1 MRGRK
6 GHRSPLIADRSWSAS
21 FASALGYRRLSF
33 RVFVKRSP
41 LNTIG
46 SVQRIEVSRHYGI
59 PVARGYAFVTD
70 VRNWSQFFPGF
81 IALDPESRWTA
92 AGDVASLTT
101 KLLGRTRRVTLTLER
116 IEPHHD
122 FSYTSTQEGLPVAH
136 HERTFTAEG
145 DGFTFN
151 LSVAY
156 EARRGLRGVVD
167 RVVLKQAVRRL
178 LQQTLDALE
187 VAFAS
192 GERTT
197 ERSGAG

>member
-1 MRGRK
+1 
-6 GHRSPLIADRSWSAS
+6 
-21 FASALGYRRLSF
+21 
-33 RVFVKRSP
+33 V
-41 LNTIG
+41 
-46 SVQRIEVSRHYGI
+46 
-59 PVARGYAFVTD
+59 VAVL
-70 VRNWSQFFPGF
+70 PGF
-81 IALDPESRWTA
+81 IALADPRAHRA
-92 AGDVASLTT
+92 APRLF
-101 KLLGRTRRVTLTLER
+101 LHR
-116 IEPHHD
+116 
-122 FSYTSTQEGLPVAH
+122 TQEGLPVAH

>member
-1 MRGRK
+1 
-6 GHRSPLIADRSWSAS
+6 
-21 FASALGYRRLSF
+21 
-33 RVFVKRSP
+33 
-41 LNTIG
+41 
-46 SVQRIEVSRHYGI
+46 
-59 PVARGYAFVTD
+59 
-70 VRNWSQFFPGF
+70 
-81 IALDPESRWTA
+81 
-92 AGDVASLTT
+92 
-101 KLLGRTRRVTLTLER
+101 
-116 IEPHHD
+116 
-122 FSYTSTQEGLPVAH
+122 
-136 HERTFTAEG
+136 
-145 DGFTFN
+145 

>member
-1 MRGRK
+1 M
-6 GHRSPLIADRSWSAS
+6 
-21 FASALGYRRLSF
+21 
-33 RVFVKRSP
+33 FVKRSP

-70 VRNWSQFFPGF
+70 VRNWSHFFPGF

-116 IEPHHD
+116 IEP
-122 FSYTSTQEGLPVAH
+122 
-136 HERTFTAEG
+136 
-145 DGFTFN
+145 
-151 LSVAY
+151 
-156 EARRGLRGVVD
+156 
-167 RVVLKQAVRRL
+167 KQAVRRL

>member
-1 MRGRK
+1 M
-6 GHRSPLIADRSWSAS
+6 
-21 FASALGYRRLSF
+21 
-33 RVFVKRSP
+33 FVKRSP
-41 LNTIG
+41 L
-46 SVQRIEVSRHYGI
+46 
-59 PVARGYAFVTD
+59 
-70 VRNWSQFFPGF
+70 WSQFFQ
-81 IALDPESRWTA
+81 
-92 AGDVASLTT
+92 ASSLS
-101 KLLGRTRRVTLTLER
+101 LTLER

-187 VAFAS
+187 AAFAS